1 MTVYKR
7 EIAALASLV
16 RNDIC
21 FSNDFYAV
29 ALLYY
34 IVIAREHRDRGNPRM
49 GVYRNGFA
57 TTFVFY
63 INIIRLPYFVM
74 LSLRGNIVT
83 VAISRQGRYR
93 RKFISTLQ

>member
-34 IVIAREHRDRGNPRM
+34 IVIAREHRDRGNPPA
-49 GVYRNGFA
+49 G
-57 TTFVFY
+57 TLSPQ
-63 INIIRLPYFVM
+63 IYFNLTIM
-74 LSLRGNIVT
+74 TNPS
-83 VAISRQGRYR
+83 
-93 RKFISTLQ
+93 FPD